1 MTAYVEKAS
10 GVRVDIPEEL
20 AEKIGGFEPVKESAG
35 PEAEVPEAEGKQSAR
50 RPRRTADDD

>member
-35 PEAEVPEAEGKQSAR
+35 SEAEGKQPVR
-50 RPRRTADDD
+50 RSRRTADDD

>member
-10 GVRVDIPEEL
+10 GVRVDIPDEL
-20 AEKIGGFEPVKESAG
+20 AEKIGGFELVKDSAG
-35 PEAEVPEAEGKQSAR
+35 SEAEGKQPAR